1 MAISFSDNTR
11 RDRLAASSD
20 RVTSQY
26 ASSPSRAKAQARG
39 DEKSSTARSESLN
52 KAEAQRRRD
61 GLKSEREHSP
71 SAHTV
76 RPWLSCEPTSSS
88 QRLSKLKKFLKR
100 FASLFQ
106 ACWRKEENRWFSV
119 SLRTSSPGAVRAHAT
134 SNARALSS
142 TQ

>member
-1 MAISFSDNTR
+1 MDISLSDKTR
-11 RDRLAASSD
+11 RDRLAASSE

-26 ASSPSRAKAQARG
+26 ASSPSSAKAHARG

-52 KAEAQRRRD
+52 REEAQRRRD

-71 SAHTV
+71 SAQTA
-76 RPWLSCEPTSSS
+76 RPWLSSEPTSSS

-106 ACWRKEENRWFSV
+106 ACWMKEAKRVFSA
-119 SLRTSSPGAVRAHAT
+119 SLSASSPGAARAHAT